1 MKKTFFL
8 IMSGIMMLSCKDDMD
23 GNSSLSGPA
32 GNTSEF
38 ITLKSGIV
46 VEKRG
51 DDYIFG
57 GDMILFPSQLKS
69 LEENGNLTGGSNIPK
84 DGADTSLHPAF
95 NIPLSEMN
103 MEGGKIGQ
111 KNVGINADP
120 YRLWAMVRFTY
131 GPSILNHPNKD
142 FYQARIR
149 QALQHIQA
157 TTNVRFYNATGQP
170 TVDPTWGFAYP
181 YIEINYIG
189 SASASSSSHIGR
201 NPAGGKQELKLAD
214 FAFPTWNPADV
225 STIVHELG
233 HAIGMM
239 HEQNRPDR
247 DNYVNINN
255 ANLTNQ
261 GKSQF
266 QKVTTNYSYFGSYD
280 FSSIMGYDSF
290 TSSTDHVYNISEPMY
305 TRKDGTYITPSNTLT
320 VLDRIWFNNYHL
332 PYIARSDVYRE
343 LDDVVYKTDN
353 TVMTASERL
362 QLQAQLN
369 NGNPNPPAG
378 GRIPNNL

>member
-1 MKKTFFL
+1 
-8 IMSGIMMLSCKDDMD
+8 MMLSCKNDMD
-23 GNSSLSGPA
+23 SIPNQSDTGGNQ
-32 GNTSEF
+32 SEL

-57 GDMILFPSQLKS
+57 GDMLLFPSQLKS
-69 LEENGNLTGGSNIPK
+69 LDEKGHLMGDNTSSTDNP
-84 DGADTSLHPAF
+84 DTSIHPVF
-95 NIPLSEMN
+95 NIPMSVLN
-103 MEGGKIGQ
+103 GQGKSSQ
-111 KNVGINADP
+111 KNLGMNADP

-131 GPSILNHPNKD
+131 GPSILNNPNKN

-149 QALQHIQA
+149 QALQHIQEQ
-157 TTNVRFYNATGQP
+157 TNVRFYNATGQP

-214 FAFPTWNPADV
+214 FAFPTWDPTDV

-247 DNYVNINN
+247 DNHVNINN

-266 QKVTTNYSYFGSYD
+266 QKVTTNYSYFGAYD
-280 FSSIMGYDSF
+280 FASIMGYDSF
-290 TSSTDHVYNISEPMY
+290 TSSTDHVLNTGQPMY
-305 TRKDGTYITPSNTLT
+305 TRKDGGYIVPSNTLT
-320 VLDRIWFNNYHL
+320 GIDRIWLNNYHL

-343 LDDVVYKTDN
+343 LDNNVYKTDN
-353 TVMTASERL
+353 TVLTPTERL

-369 NGNPNPPAG
+369 NGNPNPPAN